1 MTEDYY
7 DILGV
12 KKTSTDEE
20 IKKAYKTLAKKYHP
34 DINKEAGSEE
44 KFKKLSEA
52 YAVLSDKQK
61 REQYTQ
67 FGKEGF
73 QQRYSQ
79 EDIFRNFN
87 FSFGDDEEGMFDNSI
102 FDMIFGGGNSRKRS
116 SNKKGRDLQ
125 YELDLKFDEAV
136 FGTTKEIEIQK
147 LESCEKCSGSGAKN
161 GELKTCSIC
170 KGFGQVRRQARTP
183 FGSFVQVGACPSCY
197 GKGKVIE
204 TLCSEC
210 DGEGRFEKT
219 KKLKVNIPAGVDN
232 GSNLRIQNEGEAGAQ
247 GSRAGDLYLI
257 INVEDSEIFER
268 RGNDIF
274 IEVPI
279 TFSQAALGEEIK
291 VPTLKKD
298 VALKVPAGIQSN
310 TNLRIKGEGVPDV
323 HGYGPGD
330 LFVVIKVLTPKKL
343 SKEQRELF
351 NKLKK
356 TEEKKSLLERIKDW
370 ANNKD

>member
-125 YELDLKFDEAV
+125 YELDLKFDDKVALIKIYPGQNPDILDCYLKKKYKGIVLEMSGLGHAPTGRSRNNWV
-136 FGTTKEIEIQK
+136 KKIKEIISKGIIVCGVSQCIYGRVDPLVYSNGRELLDAGVIYLEDMLSESALVK
-147 LESCEKCSGSGAKN
+147 LGWVLG
-161 GELKTCSIC
+161 
-170 KGFGQVRRQARTP
+170 
-183 FGSFVQVGACPSCY
+183 
-197 GKGKVIE
+197 
-204 TLCSEC
+204 
-210 DGEGRFEKT
+210 KT
-219 KKLKVNIPAGVDN
+219 KDKNKIKELMLTNFSHELN
-232 GSNLRIQNEGEAGAQ
+232 NR
-247 GSRAGDLYLI
+247 
-257 INVEDSEIFER
+257 VEE
-268 RGNDIF
+268 
-274 IEVPI
+274 
-279 TFSQAALGEEIK
+279 
-291 VPTLKKD
+291 
-298 VALKVPAGIQSN
+298 
-310 TNLRIKGEGVPDV
+310 
-323 HGYGPGD
+323 
-330 LFVVIKVLTPKKL
+330 
-343 SKEQRELF
+343 
-351 NKLKK
+351 
-356 TEEKKSLLERIKDW
+356 
-370 ANNKD
+370 

>member
-7 DILGV
+7 EILGV

-34 DINKEAGSEE
+34 DINKDPGSEE

-102 FDMIFGGGNSRKRS
+102 FDMIFGGGGGSRKRG

-125 YELDLKFDEAV
+125 YEIDLKFDEAV

-147 LESCEKCSGSGAKN
+147 LESCEKCNGSGAKN
-161 GELKTCSIC
+161 GELKTCLYARVLA
-170 KGFGQVRRQARTP
+170 KLEDRQ
-183 FGSFVQVGACPSCY
+183 
-197 GKGKVIE
+197 
-204 TLCSEC
+204 
-210 DGEGRFEKT
+210 
-219 KKLKVNIPAGVDN
+219 
-232 GSNLRIQNEGEAGAQ
+232 
-247 GSRAGDLYLI
+247 
-257 INVEDSEIFER
+257 
-268 RGNDIF
+268 
-274 IEVPI
+274 
-279 TFSQAALGEEIK
+279 
-291 VPTLKKD
+291 
-298 VALKVPAGIQSN
+298 
-310 TNLRIKGEGVPDV
+310 
-323 HGYGPGD
+323 
-330 LFVVIKVLTPKKL
+330 
-343 SKEQRELF
+343 
-351 NKLKK
+351 
-356 TEEKKSLLERIKDW
+356 
-370 ANNKD
+370 